1 MELIIIFLSVTA
13 LWLAGGLLAGAMVA
27 FVLFLLWLGV
37 VGIRNLMRRIAFAL
51 RLSGRIQRY
60 RMPRPSSTLRPLPN

>member
-37 VGIRNLMRRIAFAL
+37 AGIRNLIRRIA
-51 RLSGRIQRY
+51 
-60 RMPRPSSTLRPLPN
+60 